1 MNEGK
6 ILRDHHNIITYSED
20 KWALLKKKRVNAIKL
35 LELFENEGFKPF
47 IYGSIARGDVHEF
60 SDIDIVFTQTI
71 PSFQIEY
78 ILNKNGYENYFREI
92 IMATPLDSIKLYIH
106 LSEMESITIPLTKL
120 DKNVFEFYNF
130 GGKIALYELKSGI
143 RVAGIDKR
151 LVLIKP
157 NQKGHEE
164 ISIIGNE
171 ALAAKE
177 VGVDI
182 DTVNERKRVLL
193 KREKH
198 GRTGVFLKR
207 SLNFDES
214 TEEVLKNLAKRKAI
228 VRKKILKS

>member
-1 MNEGK
+1 MKDNK

-20 KWALLKKKRVNAIKL
+20 KWALLKKKRVNAIEL

-47 IYGSIARGDVHEF
+47 IYGSVARGDVHES
-60 SDIDIVFTQTI
+60 SDIDIVFTHTI

-78 ILNKNGYENYFREI
+78 ILNKNGYDNYFREI

-106 LSEMESITIPLTKL
+106 LSELESITIPLSKL

-130 GGKIALYELKSGI
+130 GGKIALNELKSGI

-157 NQKGHEE
+157 NQNGHEE

-177 VGVDI
+177 VGVSI

-198 GRTGVFLKR
+198 GKTGVFLKR
-207 SLNFDES
+207 NLNFDET
-214 TEEVLKNLAKRKAI
+214 TEEVLKNLAKRKSI

>member
-60 SDIDIVFTQTI
+60 SDIDIVFIQTI